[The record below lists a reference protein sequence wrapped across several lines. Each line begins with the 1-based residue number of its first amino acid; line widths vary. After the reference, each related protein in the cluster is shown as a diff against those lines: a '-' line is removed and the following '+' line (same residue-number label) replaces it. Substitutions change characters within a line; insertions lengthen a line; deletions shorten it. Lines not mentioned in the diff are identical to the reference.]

1 MVEIPQG
8 LEDKKKP
15 SVALATAGG
24 FSGDILKSGQGAS
37 PLLQEAVQKE
47 EKQEFKT
54 LDVLKSAFAIEN
66 TIGSTIANIK
76 SGNILDQEEDEN
88 YDVIE
93 KIQDTKYEPYL
104 DDFLGVFND
113 NQFDNVTKKIDRE
126 LYHRDV
132 IESSG
137 GKGIISSIVAG
148 VFDPINLVPIGGSAY
163 KTFKTGKVVKG
174 IMEGGQVGALS
185 SAATESILQSQQ
197 VTRTIE
203 ESVINVGSGA
213 LLGGLIGGVAGQL
226 SKADFDN
233 LANRLEKD
241 MQRQESQIDI
251 DDKGNLSVGSAQV
264 AQTTLDQETLAG
276 GKITRSVI
284 SSTKKLNPMLR
295 ILEGSSLEARR
306 FLPQLVRTNMYF
318 KKNAED
324 IATAQS
330 VEIARKQYEAGLGIA
345 ITQSRQLAKKA
356 IKRLKKESGQK
367 LNLTKFNDLVSLAM
381 IRGDK
386 SEIPEVEQAAR
397 IFRSNVFD
405 PLKDAAID
413 VKLLPE
419 DVEPKTAKSY
429 LMRRYNINK
438 IVAQEDQFKQ
448 IIKDAA
454 RKRLIPDIKKR
465 LAKTEQAITEK
476 QFKSYQEELKGL
488 TAKIK
493 KAKADE
499 LEKLKDRRLEL
510 EILVGD
516 ELSVEDYLDEIAN
529 SIFDNIRGAE
539 RKGANLPYDMKIGA
553 RGAAKERVLTFVM
566 DEEIRPFLE
575 TNIESL
581 AQGYTKILG
590 TDVELKRSF
599 GDLNLEPQLKVI
611 REEYNELR
619 QKAKTDK
626 QREKLVKEEKE
637 TVEIITAFKDML
649 RGNYGIPNNPDNLI
663 SRSLVLSRNIQY
675 LSKLGGVAVS
685 SIPDMSRH
693 VMIHGYARVFDK
705 GLKNLITNL
714 EGIKLVV
721 NDAKLTGNI
730 WEGVSHQRTSFIA
743 DINDPYS
750 GDSLLE
756 KTVSY
761 MSEKFGKLT
770 LLDFWNDYQK
780 SFSSVL
786 TQQRLIENINDFN
799 NIKGKEK
806 RYLAFL
812 GIDSKNYSMI
822 KDQLDKH
829 SFKVKD
835 LHVANLEKWDDA
847 NAARLYKNALN
858 TDVDRTIIT
867 KGVGDTPLF
876 MNREVGKT
884 IMQFKSFAYAAHQ
897 QLTIAGLQQRD
908 FAAASGILTMITMG
922 MLVYKLKTMGLGKET
937 SDDPKVWLA
946 EGIDRSG
953 IVPIVA
959 EINGVA
965 DAFGAGIGTFTGAEP
980 LTRFQSRNK
989 VGSLL
994 GPSFGAAQDAAS
1006 VSRAVFSGDIQES
1019 DIRAV
1024 RRNLPYQ
1031 NIFYLRGLLN
1041 EVEEKI
1047 AK

>member
-1 MVEIPQG
+1 
-8 LEDKKKP
+8 
-15 SVALATAGG
+15 
-24 FSGDILKSGQGAS
+24 
-37 PLLQEAVQKE
+37 
-47 EKQEFKT
+47 
-54 LDVLKSAFAIEN
+54 
-66 TIGSTIANIK
+66 
-76 SGNILDQEEDEN
+76 
-88 YDVIE
+88 
-93 KIQDTKYEPYL
+93 
-104 DDFLGVFND
+104 
-113 NQFDNVTKKIDRE
+113 
-126 LYHRDV
+126 
-132 IESSG
+132 
-137 GKGIISSIVAG
+137 
-148 VFDPINLVPIGGSAY
+148 
-163 KTFKTGKVVKG
+163 
-174 IMEGGQVGALS
+174 
-185 SAATESILQSQQ
+185 
-197 VTRTIE
+197 
-203 ESVINVGSGA
+203 
-213 LLGGLIGGVAGQL
+213 
-226 SKADFDN
+226 
-233 LANRLEKD
+233 
-241 MQRQESQIDI
+241 
-251 DDKGNLSVGSAQV
+251 
-264 AQTTLDQETLAG
+264 
-276 GKITRSVI
+276 
-284 SSTKKLNPMLR
+284 
-295 ILEGSSLEARR
+295 
-306 FLPQLVRTNMYF
+306 MYF